1 MSKEWPPP
9 PKLGRSAYLRP
20 QYVVCRGLS
29 MMREVLRLLVGLANF
44 LRKLIPADAIAHPG
58 AQLPFERFRP
68 PIDPGPELIETLAN
82 SAGVDVEIPHGI
94 AYATRV
100 ELQGPVQPPVIGRQP
115 RLPGTGTVQVDG
127 GPANQLDG
135 DPRLGGSRRNPLR
148 FGDDVGHRDAGLSC
162 QLTAPARRR

>member
-1 MSKEWPPP
+1 MKRTRMSSSLRCDVEGMAAPS
-9 PKLGRSAYLRP
+9 KLGRSAYLRP
-20 QYVVCRGLS
+20 QYVVCRRLS

-44 LRKLIPADAIAHPG
+44 LRKLVPADAIAHPG

-100 ELQGPVQPPVIGRQP
+100 ELQGPVQPQFS
-115 RLPGTGTVQVDG
+115 DG
-127 GPANQLDG
+127 
-135 DPRLGGSRRNPLR
+135 S
-148 FGDDVGHRDAGLSC
+148 
-162 QLTAPARRR
+162 PARVAAVMASLAWFAIGWTDRN